1 MCFRGVASRNLTLH
15 GKVYGAFD
23 TAKSHGFQ
31 CYLLLFSSRRRHPF
45 CCCSLA
51 AVCARVRWRVFTMG
65 ARGRRGMRNVFRGQ
79 ERCVSWCT
87 FFLCVQ
93 AGWLVC
99 VTEDGEEGMDFGERG
114 LYFDG
119 CHRGREGKVE
129 DDGMEWNETTM
140 CLAGFVRYYRRFST
154 SILVPISCTI

>member
-1 MCFRGVASRNLTLH
+1 M
-15 GKVYGAFD
+15 
-23 TAKSHGFQ
+23 
-31 CYLLLFSSRRRHPF
+31 
-45 CCCSLA
+45 
-51 AVCARVRWRVFTMG
+51 
-65 ARGRRGMRNVFRGQ
+65 
-79 ERCVSWCT
+79 
-87 FFLCVQ
+87 Q

-140 CLAGFVRYYRRFST
+140 CLAGFVRYYKRFST